1 MTLGW
6 GQTGFSF
13 GPPGH
18 SPGVGLRGTVGGLG
32 GGGGGGGGVKKIC
45 FEIQPDFV
53 FELLT

>member
-32 GGGGGGGGVKKIC
+32 GGGGGGGVKKIC